1 VPDNCGPWHL
11 PAEGRCCIPFSAC
24 NARNWTQLFR
34 EGTATRDQRQPNCR
48 ATSFRIDSMTW
59 ASWSTPSWFG
69 TVSSRVSAAA
79 IASSSASYTARRTPE
94 SSSSTSP
101 PLLTSCVTSKAM
113 DEHSERGRVA
123 RVFGEAHKLGS
134 YGGEFCVGVVAV
146 DGEQGEGCIGID
158 AEPSHEDAQGSFDDG
173 AGADGS
179 GDGIPGGP
187 FSFGA
192 DR

>member
-1 VPDNCGPWHL
+1 MKVVDERSEC
-11 PAEGRCCIPFSAC
+11 RCVV
-24 NARNWTQLFR
+24 
-34 EGTATRDQRQPNCR
+34 G
-48 ATSFRIDSMTW
+48 
-59 ASWSTPSWFG
+59 
-69 TVSSRVSAAA
+69 
-79 IASSSASYTARRTPE
+79 
-94 SSSSTSP
+94 
-101 PLLTSCVTSKAM
+101 
-113 DEHSERGRVA
+113 
-123 RVFGEAHKLGS
+123 VFGEADKLGG

-192 DR
+192 DS